1 MPIVTEAQFQH
12 QHTAGG
18 RHQSDEPQAFADY
31 LPAPTPALS
40 EKQ

>member
-12 QHTAGG
+12 QHTAVG
-18 RHQSDEPQAFADY
+18 RHQSDEPQACAVH
-31 LPAPTPALS
+31 LPASRPALS